1 MAFTTHQGRTATS
14 LSEINVTPLVDVM
27 LVLLIIFMIAAPM
40 MQQGLPINLPKV
52 TARALPSKDDIQIVT
67 VTKNQ
72 EIILNSKKLALNDL
86 KAGIQLL
93 FANKSDKEIFLKA
106 DAAVPY
112 GFVVTCMGII
122 KEAGIEKVNI
132 VTKPP
137 EAR

>member
-1 MAFTTHQGRTATS
+1 MNAPKRSKGP
-14 LSEINVTPLVDVM
+14 LSEINIIPLVDVM

-86 KAGIQLL
+86 KAAIQLL

-106 DAAVPY
+106 DSAVPY

>member
-1 MAFTTHQGRTATS
+1 MNAPKQSKGP
-14 LSEINVTPLVDVM
+14 LSEINIIPLVDVM

-52 TARALPSKDDIQIVT
+52 TSRPLPSKEDIQIVT

-72 EIILNSKKLALNDL
+72 DIILNSKKLALKDL

-106 DAAVPY
+106 DSAVPY